1 MKTFVPNFIT
11 LLNLLSG
18 VIATIFAVEGNMTN
32 AAFFVF
38 MGIFFDFFDGFFA
51 RKLNATSELG
61 LQLDSLADM
70 VTSGLVPGL
79 VLFHLLELAI
89 VPSWDTYQIL
99 PYFGLS
105 VALASAYR
113 LAKFNISTEQS
124 SYFIGLPTPANA
136 LLIMSLP
143 LILAYQNNDS
153 YNAIILN
160 PLFLTVTTLLSC
172 FLLNAPVKLIALKFK
187 NWKFSENASR
197 YILIIFSIVALIV
210 FKFAGIPLLIIFY
223 IILSLINPPNNA

>member
-18 VIATIFAVEGNMTN
+18 AIATIFAIEGHMTN
-32 AAFFVF
+32 AARFVF
-38 MGIFFDFFDGFFA
+38 LGIFFDFFDGFFA
-51 RKLNATSELG
+51 RKLNATSDFG

-70 VTSGLVPGL
+70 VTSGLVPAL

-89 VPSWDTYQIL
+89 APSLDTYQIL
-99 PYFGLS
+99 PYFGLL

-136 LLIMSLP
+136 LLIVSLP

-160 PLFLTVTTLLSC
+160 PLFLITVTVISC

-187 NWKFSENASR
+187 TWKFSENASR
-197 YILIIFSIVALIV
+197 YILIIFSIVALFV

>member
-18 VIATIFAVEGNMTN
+18 TIATIFAIEGHMTN
-32 AAFFVF
+32 AALFVF
-38 MGIFFDFFDGFFA
+38 LGIFFDFFDGFFA
-51 RKLNATSELG
+51 RKLNATSDFG

-70 VTSGLVPGL
+70 VTSGLVPAL
-79 VLFHLLELAI
+79 VLFHLLELTIA
-89 VPSWDTYQIL
+89 PSWDKYHIL
-99 PYFGLS
+99 PYFGLL

-136 LLIMSLP
+136 LLIVSLP

-160 PLFLTVTTLLSC
+160 PLFLITVTVISC

-187 NWKFSENASR
+187 TWKFSENASR

-210 FKFAGIPLLIIFY
+210 FKFAGITLLIIFY